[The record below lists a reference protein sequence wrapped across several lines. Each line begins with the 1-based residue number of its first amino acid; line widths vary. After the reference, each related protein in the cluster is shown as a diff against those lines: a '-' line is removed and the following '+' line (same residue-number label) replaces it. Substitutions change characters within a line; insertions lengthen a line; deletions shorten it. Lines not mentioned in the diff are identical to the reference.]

1 MPNAKPPKYQTP
13 NTKHM
18 KRHCLALDLRPDP
31 ALIAEYEAMHRAV
44 WPEIL
49 DSIRSAGILS
59 LEIYRIENRL
69 FMILEADDDFSL
81 EQKAAADAANPRNG
95 NAHGEGDFFFQNLTY
110 LFVKC
115 CTQRFH
121 YCKKVFQT
129 DKAEKVVAAGI
140 DYVKVFSI
148 LSVVNE
154 ATETH
159 QCFRDVALF
168 VSIAFPQ

>member
-1 MPNAKPPKYQTP
+1 
-13 NTKHM
+13 M

-81 EQKAAADAANPRNG
+81 EQKAAADAANPKVQEWESLMWRYQQ
-95 NAHGEGDFFFQNLTY
+95 ALPSAKPGEKWVLM
-110 LFVKC
+110 
-115 CTQRFH
+115 QR
-121 YCKKVFQT
+121 
-129 DKAEKVVAAGI
+129 
-140 DYVKVFSI
+140 VFS
-148 LSVVNE
+148 V
-154 ATETH
+154 
-159 QCFRDVALF
+159 
-168 VSIAFPQ
+168 